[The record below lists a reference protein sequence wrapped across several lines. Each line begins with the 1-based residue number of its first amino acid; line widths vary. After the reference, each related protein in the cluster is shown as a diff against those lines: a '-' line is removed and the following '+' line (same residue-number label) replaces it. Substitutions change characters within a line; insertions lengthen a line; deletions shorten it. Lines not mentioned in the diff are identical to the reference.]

1 MSLQNIILPSRPKAI
16 LEETDKGIF
25 EIDGLAPGYGYTLG
39 NSMRR
44 IILSSLPGAAI
55 VSVKIDGVTH
65 EFSSMEGVKEDV
77 ITILLSLKKVR
88 FKLTTDE
95 PQTVTLSVTG
105 PKVVTASDIKTT
117 GQVEVMNPDLKIC
130 EITAKKNLNIE
141 INIEKGIGFVPK
153 EQHTKTK
160 VDIGTITTDA
170 IFSPVRR
177 VSYEVENMRV
187 GDKTNH
193 NRLRISIETD
203 GTIAP
208 REALERSIRIM
219 IDQLRAVA
227 NIQNDEIEVAPVVS
241 KTASTKTEEA
251 EDEKDISDVLK
262 TRIDT
267 LDLSTRVLNAL
278 NNANIRTL
286 GGLSRKKEADLMELT
301 GLGQKGVD
309 EIKELM
315 EKYGLQI
322 KD

>member
-16 LEETDKGIF
+16 LEETDKGVF

-55 VSVKIDGVTH
+55 VSVKIDGVSH
-65 EFSSMEGVKEDV
+65 EFSAIEGVKEDV

-88 FKLTTDE
+88 FKLSTDE
-95 PQTVTLSVTG
+95 PQTVTLNVTG
-105 PKVVTASDIKTT
+105 PKVVTAADIKTT
-117 GQVEVMNPDLKIC
+117 GQVEVMNPELRIC

-160 VDIGTITTDA
+160 VDIGTISTDA

-193 NRLRISIETD
+193 NRLRIHIETD

-219 IDQLRAVA
+219 IDQLKAVA
-227 NIQNDEIEVAPVVS
+227 NIQEDEVEVAP
-241 KTASTKTEEA
+241 AANIEA
-251 EDEKDISDVLK
+251 DVADDEGDEKDISDVLK

-286 GGLSRKKEADLMELT
+286 GGLSRKKESDLMELS

-315 EKYGLQI
+315 EKYGLQN
-322 KD
+322 KG

>member
-55 VSVKIDGVTH
+55 VSVKIDGVSH

-95 PQTVTLSVTG
+95 PQTVVLSVTG
-105 PKVVTASDIKTT
+105 PKVVTAADIKTT
-117 GQVEVMNPDLKIC
+117 GQVEVLNPELTIC

-187 GDKTNH
+187 GDQTNH
-193 NRLRISIETD
+193 NRLRINIETD

-208 REALERSIRIM
+208 REALEKSIRIM
-219 IDQLRAVA
+219 IDQLKAVA
-227 NIQNDEIEVAPVVS
+227 NIQEDEIEIAPAKSVAS
-241 KTASTKTEEA
+241 AETEE
-251 EDEKDISDVLK
+251 EGDEKDISDVLK

-286 GGLSRKKEADLMELT
+286 GGLSRKKEIDLMELS

-309 EIKELM
+309 EIKDLM
-315 EKYGLQI
+315 EKYGLQV
-322 KD
+322 KE

>member
-55 VSVKIDGVTH
+55 VSVKIDGVSH
-65 EFSSMEGVKEDV
+65 EFSAIEGVKEDV

-88 FKLTTDE
+88 FKLSTDE
-95 PQTVTLSVTG
+95 PQTVTLDVTG
-105 PKVVTASDIKTT
+105 PKIVTAADIKTT

-160 VDIGTITTDA
+160 VDIGTISTDA

-193 NRLRISIETD
+193 NRLRINIETD
-203 GTIAP
+203 GTISP

-219 IDQLRAVA
+219 IDQLKAVA
-227 NIQNDEIEVAPVVS
+227 NIQEDEAEVAPIEKFENVS
-241 KTASTKTEEA
+241 SEDEG
-251 EDEKDISDVLK
+251 DEKDISDVLK

-267 LDLSTRVLNAL
+267 LNLSTRVLNAL

-286 GGLSRKKEADLMELT
+286 GGLSRKKEMGDISEL
-301 GLGQKGVD
+301 
-309 EIKELM
+309 
-315 EKYGLQI
+315 
-322 KD
+322 

>member
-1 MSLQNIILPSRPKAI
+1 MSLQNIILPSRPKVI

-55 VSVKIDGVTH
+55 VSVKIDGVSH
-65 EFSSMEGVKEDV
+65 EFSAIEGVKEDV

-105 PKVVTASDIKTT
+105 PKVVTAADIKTT
-117 GQVEVMNPDLKIC
+117 GQLEVMNPELRIC
-130 EITAKKNLNIE
+130 EITAKKSLNIE

-160 VDIGTITTDA
+160 VDIGTISTDA

-193 NRLRISIETD
+193 NRLRINIETD
-203 GTIAP
+203 GTISP
-208 REALERSIRIM
+208 REALEKSIRIM
-219 IDQLRAVA
+219 IDQLKAVA
-227 NIQNDEIEVAPVVS
+227 NIQEDEVEVAPVA
-241 KTASTKTEEA
+241 KA
-251 EDEKDISDVLK
+251 ETISNDDESDEKDISDVLK

-286 GGLSRKKEADLMELT
+286 GGLSRKKESDLMELS

-309 EIKELM
+309 EIKDLM
-315 EKYGLQI
+315 EKYGLQT

>member
-1 MSLQNIILPSRPKAI
+1 MSLQNIILPSRPKVI
-16 LEETDKGIF
+16 LESEDKGVY

-39 NSMRR
+39 NSIRR
-44 IILSSLPGAAI
+44 IILSSLPGCAI
-55 VSVKIDGVTH
+55 VSIKIDGVSH
-65 EFSSMEGVKEDV
+65 EFSTIEGVKEDV

-95 PQTVTLSVTG
+95 PQTVFISVVG
-105 PKVVTASDIKTT
+105 PKIVTAKDIKTT
-117 GQVEVMNPDLKIC
+117 GQVEVMNPDQNIC
-130 EITAKKNLNIE
+130 EITSKKNLNIE

-153 EQHTKTK
+153 EQHTKSK

-193 NRLRISIETD
+193 NRLRVNIETD
-203 GTIAP
+203 GSISP
-208 REALERSIRIM
+208 REALEKSIRIM
-219 IDQLRAVA
+219 IDQLKAIA
-227 NIQNDEIEVAPVVS
+227 NIQEEEIIEKVKTAPVS
-241 KTASTKTEEA
+241 DSLNEPEE
-251 EDEKDISDVLK
+251 EKDISDVLK

-278 NNANIRTL
+278 DNANIRTL
-286 GGLSRKKEADLMELT
+286 GGLTRKKESDLLELD
-301 GLGQKGVD
+301 GLGQKGVE
-309 EIKELM
+309 EIKSLM
-315 EKYGLQI
+315 KKYNLSI

>member
-16 LEETDKGIF
+16 LEETDKGVY

-55 VSVKIDGVTH
+55 VSVKIDGVSH
-65 EFSSMEGVKEDV
+65 EFSTMEGIKEDV
-77 ITILLSLKKVR
+77 ITLLLSLKKVR

-95 PQTVTLSVTG
+95 PQTVTLSASG
-105 PKVVTASDIKTT
+105 PKVVTAADIKTT
-117 GQVEVMNPDLKIC
+117 GQVEVLNPELVIC

-160 VDIGTITTDA
+160 VDIGTISTDA

-193 NRLRISIETD
+193 NRLRINIETD

-208 REALERSIRIM
+208 REALEKSIRIM

-227 NIQNDEIEVAPVVS
+227 NIQEEELEVAPVVVKES
-241 KTASTKTEEA
+241 KEES
-251 EDEKDISDVLK
+251 DVHDDKDISDVLK

-278 NNANIRTL
+278 DNANIRTL
-286 GGLSRKKEADLMELT
+286 GGLSRKKGADLLELS

-309 EIKELM
+309 EIKDLM
-315 EKYGLQI
+315 EKYDLQI

>member
-55 VSVKIDGVTH
+55 VSVKIDGVSH
-65 EFSSMEGVKEDV
+65 EFSAIEGVKEDV

-105 PKVVTASDIKTT
+105 PKVVTAADIKTT
-117 GQVEVMNPDLKIC
+117 GQVEVMNPELKIC
-130 EITAKKNLNIE
+130 EITAKKTLNIE

-160 VDIGTITTDA
+160 VDIGTISTDA

-193 NRLRISIETD
+193 NRLRINIETD
-203 GTIAP
+203 GTISP

-219 IDQLRAVA
+219 IDQLKAVA
-227 NIQNDEIEVAPVVS
+227 NIQDEEIEVAPVV
-241 KTASTKTEEA
+241 KEEVQSSD
-251 EDEKDISDVLK
+251 EEGDEKDISDVLK

-286 GGLSRKKEADLMELT
+286 GGLSRKKEIDLMELP

-309 EIKELM
+309 EIKDLM
-315 EKYGLQI
+315 EKYGLQT